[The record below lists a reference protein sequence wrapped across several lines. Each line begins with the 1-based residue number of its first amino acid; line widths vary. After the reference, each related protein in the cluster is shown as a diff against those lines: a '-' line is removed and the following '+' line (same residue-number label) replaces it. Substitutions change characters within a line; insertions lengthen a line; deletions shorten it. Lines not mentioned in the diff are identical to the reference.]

1 MAGDISLVGHWV
13 AGVAARNV
21 VKILLEMSKPV
32 TPKRHHNGAAKFS
45 GLITKKNKTKR
56 GKQNENDT
64 SKNEKPSD
72 ADS

>member
-1 MAGDISLVGHWV
+1 MAGDIPLVGHWL
-13 AGVAARNV
+13 ASVAARIV

-32 TPKRHHNGAAKFS
+32 SSKRHHSEAAMSS
-45 GLITKKNKTKR
+45 GPITNKNKTKR